1 MHVPDGTNLVQS
13 IFSSPKRKAMLLKAG
28 DPSLDKSVAK
38 SPSGST
44 IVMQYP
50 SKQGTSTNQY

>member
-1 MHVPDGTNLVQS
+1 VPEGANLVQS

-28 DPSLDKSVAK
+28 DPNFYDKSVTK

-50 SKQGTSTNQY
+50 SK